1 MKCNNTHCKYYRPA
15 EHIVLF
21 GIKGIKEGGCK
32 YPYCKKKEETQKWKK
47 DLKEITKYL
56 KNNVKKSDI
65 KADFAIKYPEVDLSI
80 L

>member
-32 YPYCKKKEETQKWKK
+32 YPYCKKKKRRRNET
-47 DLKEITKYL
+47 I
-56 KNNVKKSDI
+56 
-65 KADFAIKYPEVDLSI
+65 
-80 L
+80 